1 MTPIPSGES
10 RTNVSSK
17 RVWLAPFWGR
27 TSFSP
32 VLIAT
37 LAVLGEL
44 DEQSAVNVA
53 EAFASCFTTIW
64 PLSVSKIPSETLLDC
79 FGACLRLLGKKSF
92 GAKALGIHTV
102 GSAVT
107 SAYRSSVSNVSNRRK
122 ARNQIHSANSCLT
135 NVV

>member
-1 MTPIPSGES
+1 MTPTPSKDF

-17 RVWLAPFWGR
+17 RTWLAPFWGR
-27 TSFSP
+27 ASFSP

-37 LAVLGEL
+37 LIVLGEL
-44 DEQSAVNVA
+44 DKQTAVNVA

-102 GSAVT
+102 CSAVA
-107 SAYRSSVSNVSNRRK
+107 SAYQSSVSNVSNRKK
-122 ARNQIHSANSCLT
+122 ARNQLHSIDYCLT
-135 NVV
+135 SVV